1 MTHVDVV
8 ITICPCSNAA
18 PLVVAGFAPGCSC
31 EGPGDLPGSAL
42 EDSDAGARQ
51 EQRTKTKHLAFGMDQ
66 QRLRIKLGCIHI
78 YIYIINFYY

>member
-1 MTHVDVV
+1 MLSLQF
-8 ITICPCSNAA
+8 PCSNAA

-31 EGPGDLPGSAL
+31 EGLGDLPRSAL

-66 QRLRIKLGCIHI
+66 QSSGSNYQFLLL
-78 YIYIINFYY
+78 